1 MIYVYEVDGTVAQA
15 NKPPRDIVN
24 YIEVVQVPDAPRESW
39 RIVDGLLTFDESIKS
54 TIEAT
59 EATSVAKAERDAAL
73 EALTYDFG
81 DGRVMQTREKDKAKV
96 DTAIE
101 LLELSGQPTVDWV
114 MEDDIKYPTT
124 AAELATALLAGKI
137 GAAAIWSS
145 YEP

>member
-1 MIYVYEVDGTVAQA
+1 MSYAYEIDGEVIHS
-15 NKPPRDIVN
+15 NRPPRDVTN
-24 YIEVVQVPDAPRESW
+24 YIEVSQVPDAPRESW
-39 RIVDGLLTFDESIKS
+39 RIVDGVLTFDEAIKS
-54 TIEAT
+54 TIEAAA
-59 EATSVAKAERDAAL
+59 ATSAAKAERDAAL

-114 MEDDIKYPTT
+114 MEDNIKYPTT

>member
-1 MIYVYEVDGTVAQA
+1 MSYAYELNGSVENA
-15 NKPPRDIVN
+15 NRPPRDITN
-24 YIEVVQVPDAPRESW
+24 YIEVSQVPDAPRESW
-39 RIVDGLLTFDESIKS
+39 VIVDGLLTFDESIKS
-54 TIEAT
+54 TIAAT
-59 EATSVAKAERDAAL
+59 VATSAAKAERDAAL

-101 LLELSGQPTVDWV
+101 LLELSGHPTVDWV

-124 AAELATALLAGKI
+124 AAELSTALLAGKI

>member
-1 MIYVYEVDGTVAQA
+1 MKYFKDSKGSIYPDPIESRYTDLVELTKEEFDAYVVIRNTPE
-15 NKPPRDIVN
+15 PPTAK
-24 YIEVVQVPDAPRESW
+24 QV
-39 RIVDGLLTFDESIKS
+39 
-54 TIEAT
+54 
-59 EATSVAKAERDAAL
+59 RDAAL